1 MRFRYHQIFIC
12 IAFFFIHLPLSKAND
27 EAIQLGLNKVDLSS
41 DLDGWVP
48 VSQSKQIHYGE
59 WITTGRTGWGG
70 LWEETTTLVWE
81 DYKTVT
87 SNKFERAVLPDGEN
101 GLRVRS
107 IDPFV
112 PSNATRYT
120 QQVINL
126 SLIHI

>member
-1 MRFRYHQIFIC
+1 MSFRYHQIFIC

-41 DLDGWVP
+41 DLDG
-48 VSQSKQIHYGE
+48 
-59 WITTGRTGWGG
+59 
-70 LWEETTTLVWE
+70 WEETTTLVWE

-120 QQVINL
+120 QQVINSYIVSPRIDL
-126 SLIHI
+126 SKN